1 MVILTLV
8 GPRPQ
13 IIKEAA
19 LQMYL
24 NTTPDI
30 QEILVHSGQ
39 HYDYNMSDVFFRTLG
54 MRQPKYN
61 LGVGSGTHA
70 QITGK
75 IILGFEPIVLEE
87 KPDVILVYGD
97 TDTTIAGALVGAKLK
112 IPVAHVEAGMRTNSK
127 GVPEEINAILTDH
140 VSTYLFAPSLLAVQ
154 NLARENIVDG
164 VYFVG
169 DIMYDLFLRMQPYFN
184 YSILDKLDLQDNNY
198 IVATIHRDYN
208 TDDPTRLQWILTSLK
223 NLPMHV
229 VMPLHPRTRKRI
241 QEFGYTLDGLDII
254 EPLDY
259 LSMMGLVS
267 KCAFVITD
275 SGGLQKEA
283 YYCHKRAIV
292 ISQDT
297 AWKELIGWNILSYDN
312 IFVPD
317 VCIEYRADI
326 YGAGNTAEQIIN
338 ILRTS

>member
-1 MVILTLV
+1 
-8 GPRPQ
+8 
-13 IIKEAA
+13 
-19 LQMYL
+19 
-24 NTTPDI
+24 
-30 QEILVHSGQ
+30 
-39 HYDYNMSDVFFRTLG
+39 
-54 MRQPKYN
+54 
-61 LGVGSGTHA
+61 
-70 QITGK
+70 
-75 IILGFEPIVLEE
+75 
-87 KPDVILVYGD
+87 
-97 TDTTIAGALVGAKLK
+97 
-112 IPVAHVEAGMRTNSK
+112 
-127 GVPEEINAILTDH
+127 VPEEINAILTDH

-223 NLPMHV
+223 NLPMRV

>member
-169 DIMYDLFLRMQPYFN
+169 DIIYDLFLRMQPYFN

-223 NLPMHV
+223 NLPMRV

>member
-208 TDDPTRLQWILTSLK
+208 TDDPTRLQWILTSLQ
-223 NLPMHV
+223 NLPMRV

-312 IFVPD
+312 IFVLD

>member
-1 MVILTLV
+1 
-8 GPRPQ
+8 
-13 IIKEAA
+13 
-19 LQMYL
+19 
-24 NTTPDI
+24 
-30 QEILVHSGQ
+30 
-39 HYDYNMSDVFFRTLG
+39 MSDVFVRTLG

-208 TDDPTRLQWILTSLK
+208 TDDPTRLQWILTSLQ
-223 NLPMHV
+223 NLPMRV

-241 QEFGYTLDGLDII
+241 QEFGYRVAYTRPGK
-254 EPLDY
+254 Y
-259 LSMMGLVS
+259 S
-267 KCAFVITD
+267 KETRV
-275 SGGLQKEA
+275 
-283 YYCHKRAIV
+283 
-292 ISQDT
+292 
-297 AWKELIGWNILSYDN
+297 
-312 IFVPD
+312 
-317 VCIEYRADI
+317 
-326 YGAGNTAEQIIN
+326 
-338 ILRTS
+338 LR